1 MCFFVDV
8 DGTKLGKLLGFLI
21 VLFFSGYLSIFH
33 FDLGNVFVNIYLTFI
48 AAGVIPCVICFSW
61 LYFWRDSRDP
71 FRYLSLWNCGTQLLF
86 LSMNL
91 MRIKVGA
98 WGVLGILYIIL
109 SVIVV
114 GIYYNEYH
122 ATKWG
127 FFLTSGLVLMNVV
140 LAFSLT
146 LMTFDYVHPFF
157 SSSGSRMFAVGS
169 FVAEMSV
176 MGAMFT
182 SSSQLYWHEIMNKRR
197 EEALV
202 EAIFESL

>member
-1 MCFFVDV
+1 MDV
-8 DGTKLGKLLGFLI
+8 NRAKLGKLLSLLFL
-21 VLFFSGYLSIFH
+21 LFLSGYLSITYL
-33 FDLGNVFVNIYLTFI
+33 DLSNVFVNIYLKLL
-48 AAGVIPCVICFSW
+48 AAGAIPSIICFSW

-91 MRIKVGA
+91 MRIEVGA
-98 WGVLGILYIIL
+98 WGVLGILYMVL
-109 SVIVV
+109 SIVIV
-114 GIYYNEYH
+114 GIYINEYY

-127 FFLTSGLVLMNVV
+127 FFLTSGLILMNVV
-140 LAFSLT
+140 LAFALT
-146 LMTFDYVHPFF
+146 LVTFDYVHPLF
-157 SSSGSRMFAVGS
+157 SSSNSNLAAVGS

-182 SSSQLYWHEIMNKRR
+182 SSSQLYWHEIMNKKR

-202 EAIFESL
+202 EAIFESLEN